1 MWFQQNKRRRYE
13 VKTKVKTR
21 QPGKRGTFGHYFKA
35 HWQLYMMVA
44 FPVIMLAVFSYA
56 PMYGI
61 LLAFKNYRIVDGIW
75 GKSLGRHISEWT
87 ILYGFLITIILWR
100 V

>member
-61 LLAFKNYRIVDGIW
+61 LLARYL
-75 GKSLGRHISEWT
+75 GKSLGGTFRNGQFCT
-87 ILYGFLITIILWR
+87 VF
-100 V
+100 

>member
-61 LLAFKNYRIVDGIW
+61 LLAFKKLSDCGRYL
-75 GKSLGRHISEWT
+75 GKSLGGTFRNGQFCT
-87 ILYGFLITIILWR
+87 FF
-100 V
+100 